1 MPEQPAPES
10 TPAAQAAM
18 PAERLKYLEML
29 QAAVGRMSGNSS
41 TLKGWTVTL
50 VVALVALAARDG
62 SLWLLAAALIPTLL
76 FAGLDG
82 YYLHL
87 ERGYRRL
94 FDRAANTDPTLPLF
108 SLHRAPEDRGCRR
121 WLHTLARP
129 VVWVYYLAVLAS
141 LGAALAV
148 FALAPVKKEM
158 TPVEPQKV
166 ESIPQ
171 HKPPRSAAAAGG

>member
-1 MPEQPAPES
+1 MPETVTTEHEL
-10 TPAAQAAM
+10 AQVPM

-29 QAAVGRMSGNSS
+29 QTVVNRMSGNSS

-62 SLWLLAAALIPTLL
+62 SAWCLVAALIPTLL

-94 FDRAANTDPTLPLF
+94 FDRAAASDPTLPLF
-108 SLHRAPEDRGCRR
+108 SLHRASDDRGFRR

-148 FALAPVKKEM
+148 FTLAPVKKESAGEQ
-158 TPVEPQKV
+158 PRVAVAPQPK
-166 ESIPQ
+166 
-171 HKPPRSAAAAGG
+171 